1 MPSASDV
8 IDFFRA
14 LDVHCIFV
22 FLLALALWLLIA
34 IIDLRRRH

>member
-8 IDFFRA
+8 IDFFRT
-14 LDVHCIFV
+14 LDPGCISLFV
-22 FLLALALWLLIA
+22 LALALWLLIA